1 MMMTAEKNIWE
12 QGEVASG
19 NYHFRAQLIFLEN
32 LGMSETTKRSNIHN
46 SSLFA
51 AEIYLGSVFSV
62 SLLFTGLHHKLFS
75 LPGTVRF
82 WMCILQWHASIPQWM
97 LIADSPKASLI
108 FYSCFS
114 CSSFL
119 ECKCAV
125 HFLCWDNMLQD
136 LSTWGLS
143 SGVGW
148 QIFFCM
154 CYCWV

>member
-19 NYHFRAQLIFLEN
+19 NYHFRAQLIFLED

-75 LPGTVRF
+75 LPEQYDILNVRYPVTCQHTT
-82 WMCILQWHASIPQWM
+82 MDTNS
-97 LIADSPKASLI
+97 
-108 FYSCFS
+108 
-114 CSSFL
+114 
-119 ECKCAV
+119 
-125 HFLCWDNMLQD
+125 
-136 LSTWGLS
+136 
-143 SGVGW
+143 
-148 QIFFCM
+148 
-154 CYCWV
+154 